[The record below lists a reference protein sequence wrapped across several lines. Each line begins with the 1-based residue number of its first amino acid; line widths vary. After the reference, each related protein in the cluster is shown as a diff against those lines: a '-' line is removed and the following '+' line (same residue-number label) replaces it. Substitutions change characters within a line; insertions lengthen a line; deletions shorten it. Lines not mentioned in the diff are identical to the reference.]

1 MSKRKRYDDKFRAS
15 AVVMLEAAGY
25 PDRKGALMEV
35 AAHLGVPHATLS
47 RWYNAQRNPP
57 PLELVH
63 EKRMDL
69 RQMLEAE
76 LNAIFNHMAVSREE
90 ASYRDVGTV
99 AGIILDKL
107 FILNNQPTERIAHE
121 HSGQLTIE
129 QRTARLAEL
138 LDAARTRRD
147 GSSAHSADGHTIH

>member
-1 MSKRKRYDDKFRAS
+1 MSKRRRYSDKFRAS

-35 AAHLGVPHATLS
+35 ADHLHVPAMTIS
-47 RWYNAQRNPP
+47 RWFKAANNPP
-57 PLELVH
+57 PHELVT
-63 EKRMDL
+63 EKRLDL
-69 RQMLEAE
+69 RGMLETE
-76 LNAIFNHMAVSREE
+76 LNAIFNHMATSREE